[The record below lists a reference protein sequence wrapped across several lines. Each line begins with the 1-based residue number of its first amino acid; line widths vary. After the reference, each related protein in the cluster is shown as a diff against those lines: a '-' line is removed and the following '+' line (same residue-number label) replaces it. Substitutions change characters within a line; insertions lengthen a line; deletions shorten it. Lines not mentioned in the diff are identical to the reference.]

1 MKEIWLIFKWL
12 RRRDWVSPP
21 DPSRRRRAD
30 ERWRPFGATDAN
42 TASSQWRAP
51 LGKGATLSGAAQT
64 TEILR
69 NWRQRGAVIGYGP

>member
-12 RRRDWVSPP
+12 RRRDWASLP
-21 DPSRRRRAD
+21 DPK
-30 ERWRPFGATDAN
+30 DAN

-51 LGKGATLSGAAQT
+51 LGKRATMSGAAQT